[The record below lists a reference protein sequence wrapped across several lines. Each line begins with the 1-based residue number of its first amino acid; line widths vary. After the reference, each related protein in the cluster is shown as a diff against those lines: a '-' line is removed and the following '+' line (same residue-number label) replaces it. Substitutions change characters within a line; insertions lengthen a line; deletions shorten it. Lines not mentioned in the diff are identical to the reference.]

1 MPRSRHYF
9 EVLTDLVKKR
19 ELFDGENRFKTFSH
33 ICEVIAHAMD
43 VSRVGVWLLSN
54 AQGAFIEEVTIVVG
68 KGHTMGRILFS
79 KEINQYVSKIQ
90 SARVSQFPDRGTIDH
105 VLGKNYT
112 PEVVSIMD
120 AVIYSDGEMVGILCI
135 EDDHVKEWTQH
146 DESFLAS
153 CADLVGRVL
162 ESEKR
167 QIYSRE
173 LSQRIIFLEHNLKKR
188 IEELNDVNTDL
199 HIALESAQAG
209 KWRLELEG
217 DILELDKPWFQK
229 YGFSPDTIPTSMKEF
244 YEILH
249 PDDRK
254 RVKEE
259 IDIYQFNSSDDY
271 ETRYRLIT
279 PAGNQVWCMERGR
292 VTRDESGHP
301 IRLTGMNFDITAL
314 VYWERD
320 LSMSE
325 SQLKSMIHS
334 IPIPMVMLD
343 RDMRI
348 VAKSIRW
355 DEEWG
360 QYIDHE
366 SNQIKEKF
374 STFNWYEM
382 AEKSLAG
389 ETFEATE
396 EYVEELGHLMW
407 IRWLIKPWRDAEGII
422 SGVIMM
428 IEDVT
433 SKKEAEARLSQA
445 SKLSAL
451 GEMAGGIAHEIN
463 NPLSIIKGYLDLIK
477 KHHHRGTLDNEVLRT
492 YLGKMDVT
500 VGRISRIVNGMRR
513 FSRESSQDEKA
524 AHSIVRIIEDTFDI
538 CQEKINNS
546 GILLELNVH
555 SRDTYILCRPIEISQ
570 VILNLIN
577 NAFYAVAEDN
587 HPWIRVDVKKRERN
601 IVVEVSDSGLGIEPI
616 IRQKLFQPFFTTKE
630 VGEGTG
636 LGLSISKGIV
646 EEHGGNIYYDNTK
659 PNTTFVV
666 EFPMLDMEG
675 TQSLS

>member
-9 EVLTDLVKKR
+9 DVLTELVKKR

-33 ICEVIAHAMD
+33 ICEVIARAMD
-43 VSRVGVWLLSN
+43 VSRVGIWLLSN
-54 AQGAFIEEVTIVVG
+54 AQGAFIEEVTIVAG

-79 KEINQYVSKIQ
+79 REINRYVEKIQ
-90 SARVSQFPDRGTIDH
+90 SARVNQFLDRANIDE
-105 VLGKNYT
+105 VLGADYT
-112 PEVVSIMD
+112 PAVLSIMD

-135 EDDHVKEWTQH
+135 EDEEVKEWNQN
-146 DESFLAS
+146 DEAFLAS
-153 CADLVGRVL
+153 CSDLVGRVL

-188 IEELNDVNTDL
+188 IEELNEVNSDL

-217 DILELDKPWFQK
+217 DILELDTHWFQK
-229 YGFSPDTIPTSMKEF
+229 YGFALENIPKSMKEF

-259 IDIYQFNSSDDY
+259 IDIYYVNSSDDY

-279 PAGNQVWCMERGR
+279 PAGNQVWCFERGR
-292 VTRDESGHP
+292 VIRDESGRP

-314 VYWERD
+314 VHWERD

-343 RDMRI
+343 RDMKI

-360 QYIDHE
+360 QYVDHE
-366 SNQIKEKF
+366 SNQIKKKL

-382 AEKSLAG
+382 AEKALSG

-477 KHHHRGTLDNEVLRT
+477 KHHLRGTLDNEVLKT

-587 HPWIRVDVKKRERN
+587 HPWIKVDIKKREKN
-601 IVVEVSDSGLGIEPI
+601 IVIEVSDSGLGIEPI

-659 PNTTFVV
+659 ANTTFVV
-666 EFPMLDMEG
+666 EFPMLDMGG
-675 TQSLS
+675 TQN